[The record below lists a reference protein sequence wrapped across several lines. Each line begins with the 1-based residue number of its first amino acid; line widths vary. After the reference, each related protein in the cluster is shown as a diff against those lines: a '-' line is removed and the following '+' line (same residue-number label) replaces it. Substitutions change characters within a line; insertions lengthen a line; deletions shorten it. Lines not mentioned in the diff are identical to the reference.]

1 MCTTIVYQLESFLT
15 PSGFAG
21 SYGIAPMPKYD
32 EAQENYHTHIQDQLS
47 VMSVVATVPENE
59 LPMIGAVME
68 AISAY
73 SYEYVY
79 NAYYKTALSY
89 KYLQN
94 EQSVIMLDL
103 IYRSI
108 RIEGAFIYSAKYAM
122 LGKMRAVISSGSNT
136 MASAY
141 KVYKKVWEEGTRT
154 LNEGIDKLEH

>member
-1 MCTTIVYQLESFLT
+1 
-15 PSGFAG
+15 
-21 SYGIAPMPKYD
+21 MPKYD
-32 EAQENYHTHIQDQLS
+32 EAQENYYTHIQDQLS
-47 VMSVVATVPENE
+47 VMSVVATVPETD

-68 AISAY
+68 AISAL
-73 SYEYVY
+73 SYKYVY

-94 EQSVIMLDL
+94 EQSVVMLDL

-141 KVYKKVWEEGTRT
+141 KVYKKVWEAGTLS
-154 LNEGIDKLEH
+154 LNEGLGKLEH